1 MSQSQAQTMA
11 VAAEQRARNR
21 GGWRYMLRS
30 LLADKWVLI
39 MVIFLAT
46 VTVSAIFAP
55 WIVTGNLYDP
65 DYGAARLPPFSDGHI
80 GGTDQL
86 GRDVFSRTVYGAR
99 ISLLVGSVSVL
110 LAAAIGVT
118 AGLMSGFYGGWI
130 DSVIMRIVDVHL
142 AFPFILLALT
152 INAIIG
158 LGIRNIIISL
168 AIAGWVEY
176 ARIARGEV
184 LVMREREF
192 TQAARLMGASNGR
205 VIWRHIFPNITTPLL
220 VTATLQVAQFIIA
233 EASISFLGFGVQ
245 PPTPAW
251 GSMISEGFQN
261 IFSSWWMIT
270 VPGLALALVVLAVN
284 LVGDWL
290 RDVLDPRLRR

>member
-1 MSQSQAQTMA
+1 MSQAENIA
-11 VAAEQRARNR
+11 NAAEQRARER
-21 GGWRYMLRS
+21 SGLRYMWRS
-30 LLADKWVLI
+30 LQRDKVVIVMLVFLVVITLA
-39 MVIFLAT
+39 
-46 VTVSAIFAP
+46 AIFAP
-55 WIVTGNLYDP
+55 WVATGNIVDP
-65 DYGAARLPPFSDGHI
+65 DYGVRLVPPFTEGHI
-80 GGTDQL
+80 AGTDQM
-86 GRDVFSRTVYGAR
+86 GRDVFSRIIYGAR
-99 ISLLVGSVSVL
+99 ISLLVGSVSVII
-110 LAAAIGVT
+110 AAVVGVT
-118 AGLMSGFYGGWI
+118 AGLISGFYGGWI
-130 DSVIMRIVDVHL
+130 DSIIMRLVDLHL

-184 LVMREREF
+184 LVVREREF
-192 TQAARLMGASNGR
+192 TQAAKVMGASNGR
-205 VIWRHIFPNITTPLL
+205 IIWRHIFPNITTPLL

-251 GSMISEGFQN
+251 GSMISEGFRN
-261 IFSSWWMIT
+261 IFNAWWLIT
-270 VPGLALALVVLAVN
+270 LPGIALALVVLAVN

>member
-1 MSQSQAQTMA
+1 MSQAQRITE
-11 VAAEQRARNR
+11 AAQQRARDR
-21 GGWRYMLRS
+21 SGLRYMWRS
-30 LLADKWVLI
+30 LQRDRIVIIMLVFLVAITLA
-39 MVIFLAT
+39 
-46 VTVSAIFAP
+46 AIFAP
-55 WIVTGNLYDP
+55 VVARGNIVDP
-65 DYGAARLPPFSDGHI
+65 DYSVRLVPPFTEGHI
-80 GGTDQL
+80 AGTDQL
-86 GRDVFSRTVYGAR
+86 GRDVMSRIIYGAR
-99 ISLLVGSVSVL
+99 ISLLVGSVSVVI
-110 LAAAIGVT
+110 AAIVGVT
-118 AGLMSGFYGGWI
+118 MGLISGFYGGWL

-158 LGIRNIIISL
+158 LGVRNIIISL

-184 LVMREREF
+184 LVVREREF
-192 TQAARLMGASNGR
+192 TQAARVMGASNGR
-205 VIWRHIFPNITTPLL
+205 IIWRHIFPNITTPLL

-233 EASISFLGFGVQ
+233 EASIGFLGFGVQ

-251 GSMISEGFQN
+251 GSMISEGFRN
-261 IFSSWWMIT
+261 IFNAWWLIT
-270 VPGLALALVVLAVN
+270 LPGIALALVVLAVN

>member
-1 MSQSQAQTMA
+1 MSQAQTMA
-11 VAAEQRARNR
+11 AAAAERARNR

-30 LLADKWVLI
+30 LRGDKWVMA
-39 MVIFLAT
+39 MVIFLIIISL
-46 VTVSAIFAP
+46 SAIFAP
-55 WIVTGNLYDP
+55 WIVTGNLFDP
-65 DYGAARLPPFSDGHI
+65 DYAVARVPPFTEGHI

-86 GRDVFSRTVYGAR
+86 GRDIFSRTIYGAR

-110 LAAAIGVT
+110 LAAIIGIT
-118 AGLMSGFYGGWI
+118 AGLMSGYYGGWI
-130 DSVIMRIVDVHL
+130 DSVIMRVVDVHL

-192 TQAARLMGASNGR
+192 TQAARLMGARDGR
-205 VIWRHIFPNITTPLL
+205 IIWRHIFPNITTPLL

-251 GSMISEGFQN
+251 GSMISEGFAN

>member
-1 MSQSQAQTMA
+1 MSQAQRITE
-11 VAAEQRARNR
+11 AAQQRARDR
-21 GGWRYMLRS
+21 SGLRYMWRS
-30 LLADKWVLI
+30 LQRDRIVII
-39 MVIFLAT
+39 MLIFLVAIT
-46 VTVSAIFAP
+46 LAAIFAP
-55 WIVTGNLYDP
+55 VVARGNIVDP
-65 DYGAARLPPFSDGHI
+65 DYSVRLVPPFTEGHI
-80 GGTDQL
+80 AGTDQL
-86 GRDVFSRTVYGAR
+86 GRDVMSRIIYGAR
-99 ISLLVGSVSVL
+99 ISLLVGSVSVII
-110 LAAAIGVT
+110 AAIVGVT
-118 AGLMSGFYGGWI
+118 MGLISGFYGGWL

-158 LGIRNIIISL
+158 LGVRNIIISL

-184 LVMREREF
+184 LVVREREF
-192 TQAARLMGASNGR
+192 TQAARVMGASNGR
-205 VIWRHIFPNITTPLL
+205 IIWRHIFPNITTPLL

-251 GSMISEGFQN
+251 GSMISEGFRN
-261 IFSSWWMIT
+261 IFNAWWLIT
-270 VPGLALALVVLAVN
+270 LPGIALALVVLAVN

>member
-1 MSQSQAQTMA
+1 MSQAEQISQA
-11 VAAEQRARNR
+11 AAQRARER
-21 GGWRYMLRS
+21 SGMRYMWRS
-30 LLADKWVLI
+30 LKRDKVVIVMLAILI
-39 MVIFLAT
+39 VITL
-46 VTVSAIFAP
+46 SAIFAP
-55 WIVTGNLYDP
+55 VVARGNIVDP
-65 DYGAARLPPFSDGHI
+65 DYSVRLVPPFTEGHI
-80 GGTDQL
+80 AGTDQL
-86 GRDVFSRTVYGAR
+86 GRDVMSRIIYGAR
-99 ISLLVGSVSVL
+99 ISLLVGSVSVVI
-110 LAAAIGVT
+110 AAVVGVT
-118 AGLMSGFYGGWI
+118 AGLVSGYYGGWL

-158 LGIRNIIISL
+158 LGVRNIIISL

-184 LVMREREF
+184 LVVREREF
-192 TQAARLMGASNGR
+192 TQAALVMGANNAR
-205 VIWRHIFPNITTPLL
+205 IIWRHIFPNITTPLL

-251 GSMISEGFQN
+251 GSMISEGFRN
-261 IFSSWWMIT
+261 IFNAWWLIT
-270 VPGLALALVVLAVN
+270 LPGLALALVVLAVN

>member
-1 MSQSQAQTMA
+1 MSRAESMA
-11 VAAEQRARNR
+11 AAAEERARNR
-21 GGWRYMLRS
+21 GGLRMMWRA
-30 LLADKWVLI
+30 LLADKWVLL
-39 MVIFLAT
+39 MVIFLLTITLA
-46 VTVSAIFAP
+46 AIFAP
-55 WIVTGNLYDP
+55 VIVTGNIYDP
-65 DYGAARLPPFSDGHI
+65 DYAAVRMPPFSEGHI
-80 GGTDQL
+80 AGTDQL
-86 GRDVFSRTVYGAR
+86 GRDIFARTIYGAR
-99 ISLLVGSVSVL
+99 ISLLVGSVSVI
-110 LAAAIGVT
+110 LAMTVGVT
-118 AGLMSGFYGGWI
+118 AGLIAGYYGGWI
-130 DSVIMRIVDVHL
+130 DSVIMRLVDVHL

-184 LVMREREF
+184 LVVREREF
-192 TQAARLMGASNGR
+192 TQAARVMGASNNR
-205 VIWRHIFPNITTPLL
+205 IIWRHILPNITTPLL

-251 GSMISEGFQN
+251 GSMISDGFAN
-261 IFSSWWMIT
+261 IFSSWWMIA